1 MELQSN
7 QCCPQRCNLHD
18 WSPTR
23 SPVMV
28 PLVCSQQGCGLQSGK
43 RDGCPADRTCWSSHC
58 SLGCLDKLEICSW
71 LSEAMLWHFGL
82 GQVCVTNNLPGLL
95 QTIVTL
101 CVTSVVSQTFTHC
114 HLDAQGR
121 TGFSLIW
128 VKAVFLCLNFQAYT
142 HMQKYNILFSDR
154 KFLLLM
160 RDEVLG
166 MVLFAPNVHIFPSS
180 HFVFTH
186 FQTD

>member
-1 MELQSN
+1 
-7 QCCPQRCNLHD
+7 
-18 WSPTR
+18 
-23 SPVMV
+23 MV

-58 SLGCLDKLEICSW
+58 SLGCLDKLEICSC

-128 VKAVFLCLNFQAYT
+128 VKAVLSSCLNFQAYT
-142 HMQKYNILFSDR
+142 HMQKYNILF
-154 KFLLLM
+154 
-160 RDEVLG
+160 
-166 MVLFAPNVHIFPSS
+166 
-180 HFVFTH
+180 T
-186 FQTD
+186 FQTGNSCYLWEMKYWARYYLPQMFISFHLPILFSPIFKQTNYFFTTTIGIIHFFGFGQN